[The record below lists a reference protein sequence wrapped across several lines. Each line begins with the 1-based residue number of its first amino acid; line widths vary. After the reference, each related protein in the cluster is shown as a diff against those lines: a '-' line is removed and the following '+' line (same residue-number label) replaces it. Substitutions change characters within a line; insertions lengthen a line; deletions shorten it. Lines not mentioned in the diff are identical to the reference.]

1 MDNPFYFCLFCSVCY
16 INHWS
21 SWLSVSYVLN
31 GQGHRESSL
40 ALLAFVFLPSEYP
53 IETKEMDCNTLI
65 NVNWFASIFTLIFIS
80 MVVPIP
86 AYLSC
91 LHFWVSFMDCCQVA
105 PCWKWTL
112 VYNSKFINTVSVNR
126 QIYIRLYL
134 PLPLFVFRHA
144 LSLRHMCMYT
154 HTQIYNTLLQSLR
167 GVYANTMCGV
177 THYVRVTD

>member
-91 LHFWVSFMDCCQVA
+91 LHFGVSFMDCCQVA

-126 QIYIRLYL
+126 QIYIRTHKYTTHFYSHLE
-134 PLPLFVFRHA
+134 V
-144 LSLRHMCMYT
+144 CM
-154 HTQIYNTLLQSLR
+154 QILC
-167 GVYANTMCGV
+167 VV
-177 THYVRVTD
+177 